1 MKKILSGILSVVC
14 LSAVCSTFAV
24 NAKTAEL
31 NENITLH
38 GNMCGTVTVTS
49 EIDRDVHIKIDCET
63 PDAPAYHYYDCV
75 IPADEQDKVLDFKL
89 EGDNEAVYKITVGVP
104 KYKGSDYLQNLSEQF
119 YVYDTEEITAE
130 EISGYQYSYNVL
142 AGEELKIEKVIDN
155 VKDENNVINNKY
167 DMFFT
172 ISDALVGDAN
182 LDGKVD
188 VRDCAYIAR
197 MLAAGQGNE
206 LPDNV
211 DFNDDGEKN
220 VRDAAAIARYLA
232 NREK

>member
-1 MKKILSGILSVVC
+1 M
-14 LSAVCSTFAV
+14 
-24 NAKTAEL
+24 
-31 NENITLH
+31 
-38 GNMCGTVTVTS
+38 
-49 EIDRDVHIKIDCET
+49 
-63 PDAPAYHYYDCV
+63 
-75 IPADEQDKVLDFKL
+75 
-89 EGDNEAVYKITVGVP
+89 YKR
-104 KYKGSDYLQNLSEQF
+104 QQF

>member
-1 MKKILSGILSVVC
+1 M
-14 LSAVCSTFAV
+14 
-24 NAKTAEL
+24 
-31 NENITLH
+31 
-38 GNMCGTVTVTS
+38 
-49 EIDRDVHIKIDCET
+49 
-63 PDAPAYHYYDCV
+63 
-75 IPADEQDKVLDFKL
+75 
-89 EGDNEAVYKITVGVP
+89 
-104 KYKGSDYLQNLSEQF
+104 QNLSEQF

-188 VRDCAYIAR
+188 VRDCAYIAK
-197 MLAAGQGNE
+197 MLAQRDTE
-206 LPDNV
+206 KLPKNA
-211 DFNDDGEKN
+211 DFNGDGKVD
-220 VRDAAAIARYLA
+220 VRDEAAIARLLA
-232 NREK
+232 KKH